1 MSILPMYIQGY
12 AANKISTLVNSKLH
26 WNTELYGDCV
36 DAQCFSDRIASQL
49 GSLVVTN
56 HIAEANV
63 CNVDANG
70 FNIKYLNS
78 YPTGSYLSSC
88 DYEFLRFGPIPIPK
102 LIYLDAYFGLA
113 GSHREVFHISAVC
126 DNKIYTLLHV
136 IQAHVDGNY
145 SYANS
150 SGIYVDHAGTKLL
163 NFYTGR
169 GSYTYTGSANPREFT
184 RCFTNGETECY
195 ISITRPNHTYTS
207 GATYPS
213 ANTSTLSIKELKI
226 EW

>member
-1 MSILPMYIQGY
+1 MLPMYIQGVSASKASEY
-12 AANKISTLVNSKLH
+12 IDPKYVLNFEGMTTSAEVSNYLIDILGSKLH
-26 WNTELYGDCV
+26 VN
-36 DAQCFSDRIASQL
+36 
-49 GSLVVTN
+49 
-56 HIAEANV
+56 NV
-63 CNVDANG
+63 PNCTFTTARNG
-70 FNIKYLNS
+70 VGLMY
-78 YPTGSYLSSC
+78 SSC
-88 DYEFLRFGPIPIPK
+88 TNTAYDASLTPIFSIGPIPIPK

-126 DNKIYTLLHV
+126 DSKIYTLLHV

-145 SYANS
+145 SYAGS
-150 SGIYVDHAGTKLL
+150 SGLYVDHAGTKLL

-169 GSYTYTGSANPREFT
+169 GSYTYAGSVNPREFT

-195 ISITRPNHTYTS
+195 ISITRPNHTYSS

-213 ANTSTLSIKELKI
+213 GNTSTLSIKELKI